1 MDDDIDHCLR
11 WKNWLSAA
19 TLQEVLNIFGPLVL
33 LNVFYLKIIR
43 YFIHE
48 SLTFGSTAFTQ
59 CASAV
64 ASRFN

>member
-48 SLTFGSTAFTQ
+48 SLHSEAQ
-59 CASAV
+59 H
-64 ASRFN
+64 SRNVRLL